1 MVAGRKADLKP
12 RGGDM
17 RGFLAAIAL
26 TTLTAIP
33 IAAQAP
39 APEPNEPPHVV
50 SLSHFI
56 HATNKLETTI
66 AFYRDVF
73 GLTIPEPRQFANQ
86 GAALL
91 NNVPGLGLR
100 LSMARFS
107 DGFGFELT
115 EFSNVDRKGGQGLA
129 TDPGAVQLILPV
141 RSVDQVLA
149 NAKKA
154 GAEIISKSD
163 GTAGPVE
170 ITTPKGKTRALIVR
184 DVDGY
189 LVRAYEVPAAEA
201 TLPGLVQPGVS
212 LALAVKDMAVTEKFY
227 RDVVGMPLT
236 GDLKFAR
243 DKAMAGLFGAPAN
256 SEYRMM
262 SAPFPNTKSQQEF
275 YEWKGMKRTPFE
287 LRVPD
292 PGAGGWVA
300 RVSDLETMFKQMK
313 AHNVK
318 TVTPEPIWFT
328 KTTWDIFIFDP
339 DGMHLELFQN
349 IPAPDQKPTN

>member
-1 MVAGRKADLKP
+1 
-12 RGGDM
+12 M
-17 RGFLAAIAL
+17 RGFLAAVAL
-26 TTLTAIP
+26 TTLIAGP
-33 IAAQAP
+33 IAAQSAAP
-39 APEPNEPPHVV
+39 ATGERPTVV

-56 HATNKLETTI
+56 HATTKLEPTI

-73 GLTIPEPRQFANQ
+73 GMTIPEPRVFSNP

-115 EFSNVDRKGGQGLA
+115 EFSNVDRKGGQGLP

-141 RSVDQVLA
+141 RNLDEVAA

-154 GAEIISKSD
+154 GAEIISRSN
-163 GTAGPVE
+163 GAPGPVA
-170 ITTPKGKTRALIVR
+170 IGTGRAMVVR

-189 LVRAYEVPAAEA
+189 LVRAVEVAASDA
-201 TLPGLVQPGVS
+201 SQPGQVQPGVS
-212 LALAVKDMAVTEKFY
+212 LALAVKDMDATVKFY
-227 RDVVGMPLT
+227 REVVGMDLT
-236 GDLKFAR
+236 GDLKFQR
-243 DKAMAGLFGAPAN
+243 SKAMSDLNGAPAT
-256 SEYRMM
+256 SDVRTM
-262 SAPFPNTKSQQEF
+262 ATAFPNTKSRMEF
-275 YEWKGMKRTPFE
+275 LEWKGVKRTPFQ

-300 RVSDLETMFKQMK
+300 RVNDLDAMFKKMK
-313 AHNVK
+313 EHKVA

-328 KTTWDIFIFDP
+328 KTTLDIFISDP

-349 IPAPDQKPTN
+349 VPAPKPSN